1 MIEIFIVIKEGD
13 HQYYLLKVQRCGFDI
28 YCIPPALGLHYSL
41 HESGESHFKS
51 EGKSKKPREEL
62 PVALL
67 MGEAGTPTKNG
78 VRSISLRGLGRA
90 ACICNALFP
99 TSSLSHDFRK
109 FDQRLDACFVI
120 DTELFPKDI
129 KGVQVGIWAVPAR
142 NKASFESNYPTFPKD
157 FLYKVTQCEPQIW
170 IYACPFQ

>member
-13 HQYYLLKVQRCGFDI
+13 HQYYLLKVQRRGFDI

-109 FDQRLDACFVI
+109 FDQRLDACFEI

-129 KGVQVGIWAVPAR
+129 KGVQVGIWAVSQGT
-142 NKASFESNYPTFPKD
+142 KLASNLTIQPFPKT
-157 FLYKVTQCEPQIW
+157 FYTK
-170 IYACPFQ
+170 